1 MLLVLSG
8 ASGVGKSTARLHAAP
23 LLGPGFEPVELG
35 HYPPIPQTPTSAWR
49 QETVERI
56 VQHAIDLDGQGR
68 HLLLAGDP
76 VPAGEAL
83 AAPSADRIDIAVC
96 LLDADAGAQGARLD
110 ARDEPAGTRPLHTA
124 FAEWMRRHAVDPTH
138 APEVVTGDA
147 WPGMRWDRWVG
158 ADIADRWGMAVV
170 DTSHRTPEEVG
181 ASIADW
187 GRRAVR
193 GKAPVFR
200 AGWHLA

>member
-1 MLLVLSG
+1 MLLVVSG

-23 LLGPGFEPVELG
+23 LLGSEFESVELG
-35 HYPPIPQTPTSAWR
+35 HYPPIPRTPTSAWR

-56 VQHAIDLDGQGR
+56 VQDAIELDGQGR

-83 AAPSADRIDIAVC
+83 AAPSADRIDVAVC
-96 LLDADAGAQGARLD
+96 LLDADTETQGARLD
-110 ARDEPAGTRPLHTA
+110 ARDEPADTRHLHAA
-124 FAEWMRRHAVDPTH
+124 FADWMRRHAVDPAH

-158 ADIADRWGMAVV
+158 ADVAQHWEMSVV
-170 DTSHRTPEEVG
+170 DTSRLTPEEVG
-181 ASIADW
+181 ASVADW
-187 GRRAVR
+187 CRRAVR
-193 GKAPVFR
+193 GETPVFR
-200 AGWHLA
+200 TGWHRA